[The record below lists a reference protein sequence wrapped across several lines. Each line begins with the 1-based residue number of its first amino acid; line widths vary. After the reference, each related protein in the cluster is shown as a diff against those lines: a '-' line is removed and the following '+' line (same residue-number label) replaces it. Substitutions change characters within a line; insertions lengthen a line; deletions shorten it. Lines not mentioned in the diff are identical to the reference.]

1 MSENKIKIV
10 SQAIGRRK
18 RAIASVRLIPGT
30 GEITV
35 NGKTSLAYFPDP
47 LAAKRLMLPFATAS
61 ATKYSATVKVHGGGL
76 AGQLDAVVLGLSRA
90 LVLAKDAFKSSL
102 RNANL
107 LTRDP
112 RRRQRRMVGMGG
124 KSRRRKQSPK
134 R

>member
-1 MSENKIKIV
+1 MTEAKIKII

-18 RAIASVRLIPGT
+18 LAIASVRLIPGN

-35 NGKTSLAYFPDP
+35 NGKPSSTYFPGL
-47 LAAKRLMLPFATAS
+47 LAAKRLSLPFTTTS
-61 ATKYSATVKVHGGGL
+61 TSKYSATVKVHGGGL
-76 AGQLDAVVLGLSRA
+76 VGQLDAVVLGLARA
-90 LVLAKDAFKSSL
+90 LVSAKESFKSSL
-102 RNANL
+102 RDANL

-112 RRRQRRMVGMGG
+112 RARQRRMVGMGG